1 MAWTQDDLQSLE
13 LLLEAKLRDK
23 STSVIK
29 MDQKQEKQHSTKQE
43 DLKQG
48 RVPVLEPN
56 LYNALRETPRE
67 VELETWKWSVTLLIY
82 VFAFCLMHFS
92 PKKVSTAAPI
102 AEETPAIITEYR
114 IRVDQPGN
122 YILSVP
128 RIWSLASTSVVTE
141 TVTAT
146 TTHEITKT
154 VKSIST
160 ERPTATATVCHWN
173 QAEEDA
179 MIRRLAIERGYQ
191 IYE

>member
-23 STSVIK
+23 STSSIG
-29 MDQKQEKQHSTKQE
+29 MSQKQEKQQSTKQE

-67 VELETWKWSVTLLIY
+67 VELESWKWSVTLLIY

-92 PKKVSTAAPI
+92 PQKVSTAAPI

-122 YILSVP
+122 YTLSVP
-128 RIWSLASTSVVTE
+128 RIWSLASTSVVTK

-154 VKSIST
+154 VTSTST
-160 ERPTATATVCHWN
+160 ERPTATATACHWN
-173 QAEEDA
+173 EAEEDA
-179 MIRRLAIERGYQ
+179 IIRRLAVERGYQ